1 MTETDLLAAAYPGH
15 LSPPDY
21 EFATNILRTC
31 GTAQPSGG
39 GTGSGGRRPGALLL
53 FLPTRLTVPS
63 TLLP

>member
-53 FLPTRLTVPS
+53 FLPT
-63 TLLP
+63 